1 MKKKLAAI
9 VLTTA
14 MIMGSIAGCSSKK
27 AEPEA
32 PQTVEETPA
41 EEETEEAAG
50 AEADA
55 GTDSGEKL
63 VVGFSNWSRSFEFYV
78 SIEEGLQKIADE
90 KGIELITQDPDGYLT
105 KQTQQLE
112 NFITRK
118 VDGIIIVP
126 IDSEASGDEV
136 KMVNEAGIPI
146 ITLDIAALGGGE
158 TLSHIESNNYMGGEK
173 SAEYIAEQI
182 GGKGKVAVIDNPTIT
197 SLIARTDGFKDT
209 MEEKY
214 PDIEIVSIQ
223 SGDSQREKG
232 MEVAENILQKNPD
245 LDAFY
250 CTNDMMGLGALQAVQ
265 AKGLDTII
273 IGFGAEKEALTEIKN
288 DTNYKASFSQEPVSM
303 GETGMSIMAQILNGE
318 EVEDFIAVDVGLITI
333 DNVDEYL
340 K

>member
-1 MKKKLAAI
+1 MKKKLLAM
-9 VLTTA
+9 VFMTA
-14 MIMGSIAGCSSKK
+14 MIMTLIGGCGSKK
-27 AEPEA
+27 TEPEA
-32 PQTVEETPA
+32 PQVSEAEPEPEPGPEEN
-41 EEETEEAAG
+41 
-50 AEADA
+50 ADT
-55 GTDSGEKL
+55 GGKM

-78 SIEEGLQKIADE
+78 SMEEGLQKAADE
-90 KGIELITQDPDGYLT
+90 LGIELITQDPDGDLT

-136 KMVNEAGIPI
+136 RMVNDAGIPI

-173 SAEYIAEQI
+173 SAEYIAEQL

-197 SLIARTDGFKDT
+197 SLIDRTDGFKDT
-209 MEEKY
+209 MKANY

-273 IGFGAEKEALTEIKN
+273 IGFGAEQEALTEIKN
-288 DTNYKASFSQEPVSM
+288 GGNYKASFSQEPESM
-303 GETGMSIMAQILNGE
+303 GETGMNIMAQILNGE

-333 DNVDEYL
+333 DNVDNYL

>member
-1 MKKKLAAI
+1 MKKRLFAMLLVVILLSAAF
-9 VLTTA
+9 V
-14 MIMGSIAGCSSKK
+14 GCSAK
-27 AEPEA
+27 APEA
-32 PQTVEETPA
+32 PAEDVPA
-41 EEETEEAAG
+41 DSAAEAAP
-50 AEADA
+50 AD
-55 GTDSGEKL
+55 DKL

-78 SIEEGLQKIADE
+78 DMEQGLQNVADE
-90 KGIELITQDPDGYLT
+90 LDIELIVQDPDGDLT

-136 KMVNEAGIPI
+136 VMVNEAGIPI
-146 ITLDIAALGGGE
+146 ITLDIAATGGGE

-173 SAEYIAEQI
+173 SAEYIAEQL

-197 SLIARTDGFKDT
+197 SLIARTNGFKDVI
-209 MEEKY
+209 EAKY

-223 SGDSQREKG
+223 SGDSEREKG

-250 CTNDMMGLGALQAVQ
+250 CTNDVMGLGALQVVQ

-273 IGFGAEKEALTEIKN
+273 VGFGAFEEALIEIQN
-288 DTNYKASFSQEPVSM
+288 NTNYKASFSQEPVSM
-303 GETGMSIMAQILNGE
+303 GETGMEVMAKILNGE
-318 EVEDFIAVDVGLITI
+318 AVDDFIEVDVGLITI
-333 DNVDEYL
+333 DNVAEYL

>member
-1 MKKKLAAI
+1 MKKKLLAM
-9 VLTTA
+9 VLMTA
-14 MIMGSIAGCSSKK
+14 MVMGSIAGCSSKST
-27 AEPEA
+27 ESEA
-32 PQTVEETPA
+32 PQPAEETPA
-41 EEETEEAAG
+41 EEDSEPEAETDG
-50 AEADA
+50 D
-55 GTDSGEKL
+55 TGEKL

-78 SIEEGLQKIADE
+78 SIEEGLQKVADE
-90 KGIELITQDPDGYLT
+90 KGIELITQDPDGDLT

-173 SAEYIAEQI
+173 SAEYIAEQL

-197 SLIARTDGFKDT
+197 SLIARTEGFKDT
-209 MEEKY
+209 IEEKY

-273 IGFGAEKEALTEIKN
+273 IGFGAEQEALTEIKN
-288 DTNYKASFSQEPVSM
+288 DTNYKASFSQEPASM
-303 GETGMSIMAQILNGE
+303 GETGMNIMAQILNGE